1 LHPLNPN
8 NEPHRRIVPFFF
20 TEWSKYALQFI
31 LLCNLVI
38 YGHNMKSTFVM
49 TSRLF
54 SSILFLAL
62 SSLLVACNE
71 SAQTPS
77 VVKVLKKD
85 NQYSLSVNGQPYDVR
100 GVGLG
105 YKNDERVIALKEAGG
120 NTFRTWELT
129 NIEQELAIAEKQ
141 GLMVA
146 VGIKTGKELL
156 GFDYNDE
163 EAVAK
168 QFKRVIAD
176 IEKYKNHPNV
186 LMWVINNEPNL
197 LFDEEGKLKEV
208 NPKVYAAM
216 GDIIDTIHKID
227 PNHPVTF
234 SLAGANPKDIASVL
248 KYAPNID
255 ILSVQNYGDLVA
267 LPDSI
272 AKSNVD
278 KPYMVTEFG
287 PMGHWELPTTEW
299 QREIE
304 EPSAVKAAGM
314 AKRMQDVILD
324 DKTGKIIGS
333 FAFFWGQKQE
343 RTPTWYG
350 MFNESGEQT
359 ARIDELTRL
368 WTGQYPANRAP
379 LSKAISINNTQAVE
393 NIRLKPGQLATV
405 KVQVSDPDGDPLT
418 HDWVLMQE
426 VETRSQ
432 GGHFEAK
439 PAALTLKTLNSNV
452 QADFVEMT
460 FNAPDKVGE
469 YRLFNYAH
477 DGKNKVGNANIPF
490 MVEN

>member
-1 LHPLNPN
+1 MI
-8 NEPHRRIVPFFF
+8 PH
-20 TEWSKYALQFI
+20 LQS
-31 LLCNLVI
+31 
-38 YGHNMKSTFVM
+38 STL
-49 TSRLF
+49 S
-54 SSILFLAL
+54 LAK
-62 SSLLVACNE
+62 SSLLM
-71 SAQTPS
+71 PS
-77 VVKVLKKD
+77 DNSNQIPSLVKVVKQN
-85 NQYSLSVNGQPYDVR
+85 NQYALTVNGQPYDVR

-105 YKNDERVIALKEAGG
+105 YSNDENILALKEAGG

-129 NIEQELAIAEKQ
+129 HIEQELVMAEKL
-141 GLMVA
+141 GLMIA
-146 VGIKTGKELL
+146 VGIPTGKELL
-156 GFDYNDE
+156 GFDYDNE
-163 EAVAK
+163 EAVAE
-168 QFKRVIAD
+168 QFVWVTAV

-186 LMWVINNEPNL
+186 LLWVINNEPNL
-197 LFDEEGKLKEV
+197 LFDDKEKLKEV

-216 GDIIDTIHKID
+216 GDIIDYIHRID

-234 SLAGANPKDIASVL
+234 SLAGANPKDIAQVL

-255 ILSVQNYGDLVA
+255 ILSVQSYGGLVG

-272 AKSNVD
+272 FQSDAD

-299 QREIE
+299 NREIE
-304 EPSAVKAAGM
+304 EPSAVKATGM
-314 AKRMQDVILD
+314 AKRMQDVIID

-333 FAFFWGQKQE
+333 FVFFWGQKQE

-350 MFNESGEQT
+350 MFNEAGEQT
-359 ARIDELTRL
+359 ASIDELTRI

-379 LSKAISINNTQAVE
+379 LSKAITINNTQAIE
-393 NIRLKPGQLATV
+393 NIRLKPEQPSTV
-405 KVQVSDPDGDPLT
+405 KVQVNDSEYAPLT
-418 HDWVLMQE
+418 HKWVLMKE

-439 PAALTLKTLNSNV
+439 PAALALQILKSNV
-452 QADFVEMT
+452 QPDFVEMT
-460 FNAPDKVGE
+460 FNAPDEVGE

>member
-1 LHPLNPN
+1 
-8 NEPHRRIVPFFF
+8 
-20 TEWSKYALQFI
+20 
-31 LLCNLVI
+31 
-38 YGHNMKSTFVM
+38 MKSHFLM

-54 SSILFLAL
+54 SSVLFLTL
-62 SSLLVACNE
+62 SGLLLACNQ
-71 SAQTPS
+71 ATQTPA
-77 VVKVLKKD
+77 VVKVVKQD
-85 NQYSLSVNGQPYDVR
+85 NQYSLTVNGQPYNVK

-105 YKNDERVIALKEAGG
+105 YKNDEKVIALKEAGG
-120 NTFRTWELT
+120 NTFRTWNLSH
-129 NIEQELAIAEKQ
+129 IEQELVIAEKL

-163 EAVAK
+163 EAVAE
-168 QFKRVIAD
+168 QFKQVTAA

-197 LFDEEGKLKEV
+197 LFDEQGKLKQV
-208 NPKVYAAM
+208 NTKVYAAM
-216 GDIIDTIHKID
+216 GDIIDYIHKHD
-227 PNHPVTF
+227 PNHPATF
-234 SLAGANPKDIASVL
+234 SLAGANPKDIAQVL
-248 KYAPNID
+248 QYAPNID
-255 ILSVQNYGDLVA
+255 ILSVQTYGDLVT
-267 LPDSI
+267 LPASI
-272 AKSNVD
+272 ATSNVD

-299 QREIE
+299 EREIE

-314 AKRMQDVILD
+314 AKRMQDVILE

-359 ARIDELTRL
+359 ARIDELTRM

-379 LSKAISINNTQAVE
+379 LSKAILINDKQAVE
-393 NIRLKPGQLATV
+393 NIHLKAGQPATV
-405 KVQVSDPDGDPLT
+405 KVQVMDPDGDPLT
-418 HDWVLMQE
+418 HEWVLMKE

-439 PAALTLKTLNSNV
+439 PAELALQILKSDV
-452 QADFVEMT
+452 QTDSVEMT
-460 FNAPDKVGE
+460 FNAPDEAGE

>member
-1 LHPLNPN
+1 MI
-8 NEPHRRIVPFFF
+8 PH
-20 TEWSKYALQFI
+20 LQS
-31 LLCNLVI
+31 
-38 YGHNMKSTFVM
+38 STL
-49 TSRLF
+49 S
-54 SSILFLAL
+54 LAK
-62 SSLLVACNE
+62 SSLLM
-71 SAQTPS
+71 PS
-77 VVKVLKKD
+77 DNSNQIPSLVKVVKQN
-85 NQYSLSVNGQPYDVR
+85 NQYALTVNGQPYDVR

-105 YKNDERVIALKEAGG
+105 YSNDENILALKEAGG

-129 NIEQELAIAEKQ
+129 HIEQELVMAEKL
-141 GLMVA
+141 GLMIA
-146 VGIKTGKELL
+146 VGIPTGKELL
-156 GFDYNDE
+156 GFDYDNK
-163 EAVAK
+163 EAVAE
-168 QFKRVIAD
+168 QFVWVTAV

-186 LMWVINNEPNL
+186 LLWVINNEPNL
-197 LFDEEGKLKEV
+197 LFDDKEKLKEV

-216 GDIIDTIHKID
+216 GDIIDYIHRID

-234 SLAGANPKDIASVL
+234 SLAGANPKDIAQVL

-255 ILSVQNYGDLVA
+255 ILSVQSYGGLVG

-272 AKSNVD
+272 FQSDAD

-299 QREIE
+299 NREIE
-304 EPSAVKAAGM
+304 EPSAVKATGM
-314 AKRMQDVILD
+314 AKRMQDVIID

-333 FAFFWGQKQE
+333 FVFFWGQKQE

-350 MFNESGEQT
+350 MFNEAGEQT
-359 ARIDELTRL
+359 ASIDELTRI

-379 LSKAISINNTQAVE
+379 LSKAITINNTQAIE
-393 NIRLKPGQLATV
+393 NIRLKPEQPSTV
-405 KVQVSDPDGDPLT
+405 KVQVNDSEYAPLT
-418 HDWVLMQE
+418 HKWVLMKE

-439 PAALTLKTLNSNV
+439 PAALALQILKSNV
-452 QADFVEMT
+452 QPDFVEMT
-460 FNAPDKVGE
+460 FNAPDEVGE

>member
-1 LHPLNPN
+1 MKSH
-8 NEPHRRIVPFFF
+8 FFMPSRLIF
-20 TEWSKYALQFI
+20 SI
-31 LLCNLVI
+31 LILTLCN
-38 YGHNMKSTFVM
+38 
-49 TSRLF
+49 
-54 SSILFLAL
+54 
-62 SSLLVACNE
+62 LLVAC
-71 SAQTPS
+71 SSSPKLPS
-77 VVKVLKKD
+77 VVKVVKQD
-85 NQYSLSVNGQPYDVR
+85 NQYYLTVNGQPYDVK

-105 YKNDERVIALKEAGG
+105 YKNGRNVVALKEAGG
-120 NTFRTWELT
+120 NSFRTWGLS
-129 NIEQELAIAEKQ
+129 NIEQELAIAAKL

-146 VGIKTGKELL
+146 VGIRTGKELL

-163 EAVAK
+163 EAVAA
-168 QFKRVIAD
+168 QFREVTAA

-186 LMWVINNEPNL
+186 LLWVINNEPNL
-197 LFDEEGKLKEV
+197 LFDEQGKLKQV
-208 NPKVYAAM
+208 NPKVYTAM
-216 GDIIDTIHKID
+216 GDIIDYIHKHD
-227 PNHPVTF
+227 PNHPATF
-234 SLAGANPKDIASVL
+234 SLAGHNPKDIAQVL

-255 ILSVQNYGDLVA
+255 ILAVQNYGDLVA

-272 AKSNVD
+272 AESNVD

-299 QREIE
+299 EREIE

-314 AKRMQDVILD
+314 AKRMQDVIIE

-359 ARIDELTRL
+359 SRIDELTRI

-379 LSKAISINNTQAVE
+379 MSKSISINNIQAVE
-393 NIRLKPGQLATV
+393 NVYLNAGQSVTV
-405 KVQVSDPDGDPLT
+405 KVRVADPDGDELT
-418 HDWVLMQE
+418 HEWVLMKE

-439 PAALTLKTLNSNV
+439 PAELPLKIIKSDV
-452 QADFVEMT
+452 QADNIEMT
-460 FNAPDKVGE
+460 FNAPDEAGE
-469 YRLFNYAH
+469 YRLFHYAR

>member
-1 LHPLNPN
+1 
-8 NEPHRRIVPFFF
+8 
-20 TEWSKYALQFI
+20 
-31 LLCNLVI
+31 
-38 YGHNMKSTFVM
+38 MKLTVFM

-54 SSILFLAL
+54 SSILCLAL
-62 SSLLVACNE
+62 SSLLVACSN
-71 SAQTPS
+71 SAQIPS
-77 VVKVLKKD
+77 IVKIVKHD
-85 NQYSLSVNGQPYDVR
+85 DQYSLTVNDQPYDVR

-105 YKNDERVIALKEAGG
+105 FKNIEKVDALKVAGG
-120 NTFRTWELT
+120 NTFRTWDMDH
-129 NIEQELAIAEKQ
+129 IDEQLVIAEEL

-146 VGIKTGKELL
+146 VGIKTGKELT

-163 EAVAK
+163 AAVAQ
-168 QFKRVIAD
+168 QFKEVTAAID
-176 IEKYKNHPNV
+176 KYKNHPNV

-197 LFDEEGKLKEV
+197 LFDDKGQSIEA
-208 NPKVYAAM
+208 NPKVYTAM
-216 GDIIDTIHKID
+216 GDIIDYIHEND
-227 PNHPVTF
+227 PNHPATF
-234 SLAGANPKDIASVL
+234 SLAGAKPEHIALVI

-255 ILSVQNYGDLVA
+255 IISVQNYGDLVT

-299 QREIE
+299 NREIE

-314 AKRMQDVILD
+314 AKRMQEIILE

-359 ARIDELTRL
+359 ARIDELTRM

-379 LSKAISINNTQAVE
+379 LSRAITINNTYAVE
-393 NIRLKPGQLATV
+393 NVRLKSNQPATV
-405 KVQVSDPDGDPLT
+405 KVLVSDPDGDVLT
-418 HDWVLMQE
+418 HEWVLMKE

-439 PAALTLKTLNSNV
+439 PDALALRILKSDV
-452 QADFVEMT
+452 QKDYVEMT
-460 FNAPDKVGE
+460 FNAPEEVGE
-469 YRLFNYAH
+469 YRLFNYAY

-490 MVEN
+490 MVEH

>member
-1 LHPLNPN
+1 
-8 NEPHRRIVPFFF
+8 
-20 TEWSKYALQFI
+20 
-31 LLCNLVI
+31 
-38 YGHNMKSTFVM
+38 MKSHVFM

-54 SSILFLAL
+54 SSLLFLAL
-62 SSLLVACNE
+62 SSPLLACNN
-71 SAQTPS
+71 STQSPA
-77 VVKVLKKD
+77 VVKVVKLD
-85 NQYSLSVNGQPYDVR
+85 NQYSLTVNGQPFNVK

-105 YKNDERVIALKEAGG
+105 YKNNETVLALKEAGG
-120 NTFRTWELT
+120 NSFRTWDLDH
-129 NIEQELAIAEKQ
+129 IEQELAIAEKL
-141 GLMVA
+141 GLMMA
-146 VGIKTGKELL
+146 VGVKTGKELL

-163 EAVAK
+163 AAVAA
-168 QFKRVIAD
+168 QFERVTAA

-197 LFDEEGKLKEV
+197 LFDEAGELKQV
-208 NPKVYAAM
+208 NTKVYEAM
-216 GDIIDTIHKID
+216 GDIIDYIHKND

-234 SLAGANPKDIASVL
+234 SLAGARPNDIAQVI

-255 ILSVQNYGDLVA
+255 ILSVQNYGDLVG
-267 LPDSI
+267 LPASI
-272 AKSNVD
+272 AESNLN

-299 QREIE
+299 DREIE

-359 ARIDELTRL
+359 ARIDELTRM

-379 LSKAISINNTQAVE
+379 LSKAITINNKQAVE
-393 NIRLKPGQLATV
+393 NVRLQAGQPAIV
-405 KVQVSDPDGDPLT
+405 KVLVSDPDGDLLT
-418 HDWVLMQE
+418 HEWVLMKE

-439 PAALTLKTLNSNV
+439 PAALALQILKSEV
-452 QADFVEMT
+452 QADYVEMT
-460 FNAPDKVGE
+460 FNAPNEMGE
-469 YRLFNYAH
+469 YRLFNYAY

>member
-1 LHPLNPN
+1 
-8 NEPHRRIVPFFF
+8 
-20 TEWSKYALQFI
+20 
-31 LLCNLVI
+31 
-38 YGHNMKSTFVM
+38 MKSHVFM

-54 SSILFLAL
+54 SSLLFLAL
-62 SSLLVACNE
+62 SSPLLACN
-71 SAQTPS
+71 SSTQSPA
-77 VVKVLKKD
+77 VVKVVKLD
-85 NQYSLSVNGQPYDVR
+85 NQYSLTVNGQPFNVK

-105 YKNDERVIALKEAGG
+105 YKNNETVLALKEAGG
-120 NTFRTWELT
+120 NSFRTWDLDH
-129 NIEQELAIAEKQ
+129 IEQELAIAEKL
-141 GLMVA
+141 GLMMA

-163 EAVAK
+163 AAVAA
-168 QFKRVIAD
+168 QFERVTAA

-197 LFDEEGKLKEV
+197 LFDEAGELKQV
-208 NPKVYAAM
+208 NTKVYEAM
-216 GDIIDTIHKID
+216 GDIIDYIHKND

-234 SLAGANPKDIASVL
+234 SLAGARPNDIAQVI

-255 ILSVQNYGDLVA
+255 ILSVQNYGDLVG
-267 LPDSI
+267 LPASI
-272 AKSNVD
+272 AESNLD

-299 QREIE
+299 DREIE

-359 ARIDELTRL
+359 ARIDELTRM

-379 LSKAISINNTQAVE
+379 LSKAITINNKQAVE
-393 NIRLKPGQLATV
+393 NVRLQAGQPAVV
-405 KVQVSDPDGDPLT
+405 KVQVSDPDGDLLT
-418 HDWVLMQE
+418 HEWVLMKE

-439 PAALTLKTLNSNV
+439 PAALALQILKSEV
-452 QADFVEMT
+452 QADYVEMT
-460 FNAPDKVGE
+460 FNAPNEIGE
-469 YRLFNYAH
+469 YRLFNYAY

>member
-1 LHPLNPN
+1 
-8 NEPHRRIVPFFF
+8 
-20 TEWSKYALQFI
+20 
-31 LLCNLVI
+31 
-38 YGHNMKSTFVM
+38 MKSHVFM

-54 SSILFLAL
+54 SSLLFLAL
-62 SSLLVACNE
+62 SSLLVACND
-71 SAQTPS
+71 STQSPS
-77 VVKVLKKD
+77 VVKVVKQD
-85 NQYSLSVNGQPYDVR
+85 DQYSLTVNGQPYNVK

-105 YKNDERVIALKEAGG
+105 YKNDEKVIALKEAGG
-120 NTFRTWELT
+120 NTFRTWNLSH
-129 NIEQELAIAEKQ
+129 IEQELAIAEKL

-163 EAVAK
+163 EAVAV
-168 QFKRVIAD
+168 QFKRVTAA

-197 LFDEEGKLKEV
+197 LFDEEGKLKQV
-208 NPKVYAAM
+208 NTKVYAAM
-216 GDIIDTIHKID
+216 GDIIDYIHKND
-227 PNHPVTF
+227 PNHPATF
-234 SLAGANPKDIASVL
+234 SLAGANPKDIAQVL

-255 ILSVQNYGDLVA
+255 ILSVQNYGDLVT
-267 LPDSI
+267 LPVSI
-272 AKSNVD
+272 AQSNVD

-287 PMGHWELPTTEW
+287 PMGHWELPKTAW
-299 QREIE
+299 DREIE

-359 ARIDELTRL
+359 ARIDELTRM
-368 WTGQYPANRAP
+368 WTGHYPANRAP
-379 LSKAISINNTQAVE
+379 LSKAITINNSQAVE
-393 NIRLKPGQLATV
+393 NVRLQAGQPATV
-405 KVQVSDPDGDPLT
+405 KVQVTDPDGDQLT
-418 HDWVLMQE
+418 HEWVLMKE

-439 PAALTLKTLNSNV
+439 PAALALQILKSEV
-452 QADFVEMT
+452 QTDYVEMT
-460 FNAPDKVGE
+460 FNAPNEMGE

-490 MVEN
+490 MVE